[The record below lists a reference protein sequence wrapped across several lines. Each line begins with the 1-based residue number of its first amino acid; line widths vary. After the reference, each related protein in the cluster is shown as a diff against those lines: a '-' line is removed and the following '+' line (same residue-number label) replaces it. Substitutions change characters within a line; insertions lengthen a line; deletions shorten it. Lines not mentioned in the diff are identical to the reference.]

1 MSNAVAPIPP
11 SSSRSERRTM
21 VMRAH
26 RGRRRADASYCA
38 RKGCATTPRAR
49 RAGRSGGGAS
59 CKVRGKASRS
69 RSASS
74 ESRRSSPGPCPRI
87 GRRVV
92 RAPLRLAAMQRPC
105 RTGMRR
111 MTGRG
116 RHEGWIA
123 RHGGGGSEF
132 PCVLP
137 YRFRG
142 LAGASDGARPVKE
155 LLTAPEPGT
164 S

>member
-1 MSNAVAPIPP
+1 
-11 SSSRSERRTM
+11 
-21 VMRAH
+21 
-26 RGRRRADASYCA
+26 
-38 RKGCATTPRAR
+38 
-49 RAGRSGGGAS
+49 
-59 CKVRGKASRS
+59 
-69 RSASS
+69 
-74 ESRRSSPGPCPRI
+74 
-87 GRRVV
+87 
-92 RAPLRLAAMQRPC
+92 
-105 RTGMRR
+105 

-142 LAGASDGARPVKE
+142 LAGAGDGARPVKE
-155 LLTAPEPGT
+155 LLTAPAPGT